1 MTADVAT
8 FKKGMRQLAGGVTL
22 ITTCCEGVRGG
33 LTATAVCSVSA
44 APPQLLVCVNKTAS
58 AHDPIG
64 KSGIFAVNVLST
76 KHIALALRFSG
87 QEGVDGDARFDDK
100 TGWRTLATGAPVLA
114 DALVNF
120 DCKLINRV
128 DVGTHTIYIGSIV
141 DVAVS
146 DGNPLI
152 YADGLFVT
160 PQAIAATG

>member
-44 APPQLLVCVNKTAS
+44 APPQLLACVNKTAS

-64 KSGIFAVNVLST
+64 KSGIFCVNVLST
-76 KHIALALRFSG
+76 RHIALALRFSG
-87 QEGVDGDARFDDK
+87 QEGVDGEARFDEK
-100 TGWRTLATGAPVLA
+100 SNWRTLATGSPVLA

-120 DCKLINRV
+120 DCKLVNRV
-128 DVGTHTIYIGSIV
+128 DVGTHTIYIGHIV

-152 YADGLFVT
+152 YSDGLFVT

>member
-1 MTADVAT
+1 MTADPAL
-8 FKKGMRQLAGGVTL
+8 FKKGMRYLAGGVTL
-22 ITTCCEGVRGG
+22 ITTCCEGLRGG

-64 KSGIFAVNVLST
+64 KSGVFAVNVLST

-87 QEGVDGDARFDDK
+87 QDGVDGDARFEDK
-100 TGWRTLATGAPVLA
+100 GNWRTLTTGSPVLG
-114 DALVNF
+114 DALVTF
-120 DCKLINRV
+120 DCELVNRV
-128 DVGTHTIYIGSIV
+128 DVGTHTIYIGHIV

-146 DGNPLI
+146 EGSPLI
-152 YADGLFVT
+152 YADGLFLT

>member
-1 MTADVAT
+1 MTADMAT

-22 ITTCCEGVRGG
+22 ITTSCEGVRGG

-87 QEGVDGDARFDDK
+87 QEGVDGDARFDEK
-100 TGWRTLATGAPVLA
+100 SSWRTLKTGAPVLA

-120 DCKLINRV
+120 DC
-128 DVGTHTIYIGSIV
+128 GTHTIYIGSIV

-146 DGNPLI
+146 DGSPLI

>member
-1 MTADVAT
+1 
-8 FKKGMRQLAGGVTL
+8 
-22 ITTCCEGVRGG
+22 
-33 LTATAVCSVSA
+33 
-44 APPQLLVCVNKTAS
+44 
-58 AHDPIG
+58 
-64 KSGIFAVNVLST
+64 VLST

-87 QEGVDGDARFDDK
+87 QEGIDGDARFDDK
-100 TGWRTLATGAPVLA
+100 TGWRTLTTGAPVLA

-141 DVAVS
+141 DVAVT
-146 DGNPLI
+146 DGSPLI